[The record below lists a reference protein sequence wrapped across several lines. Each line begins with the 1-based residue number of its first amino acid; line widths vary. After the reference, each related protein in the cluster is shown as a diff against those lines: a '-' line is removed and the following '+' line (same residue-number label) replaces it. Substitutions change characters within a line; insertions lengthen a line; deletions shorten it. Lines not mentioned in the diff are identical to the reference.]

1 MNLTGISRPRSS
13 SFLLCY
19 LSQPK
24 IGSIKQHAAHEK
36 YTLQCN
42 AAGMQLCGR
51 DAEKHACCDTRSAWA
66 RDSMRAAWVCD
77 EKAQVMDGYPVD
89 HLPVEFRPLPRRGM
103 SLLVFRLP
111 LASTWKGEWIEGLMF
126 PAARVLLTA
135 GINEVIRQQQFAATI
150 SLLSHTSASPPR
162 PRNSSMLI
170 RCRPL
175 FLRLAASR
183 RVK

>member
-19 LSQPK
+19 LSQPISANWFNQSSMPRMK
-24 IGSIKQHAAHEK
+24 NLP
-36 YTLQCN
+36 YN

-111 LASTWKGEWIEGLMF
+111 LAPGRESGSRGSCSRLRVCCSPQESTRSSGSSSLPLPSPSSPT
-126 PAARVLLTA
+126 PAPPLLVL
-135 GINEVIRQQQFAATI
+135 VIPRCSSGVAHSFSAW
-150 SLLSHTSASPPR
+150 LLLDA
-162 PRNSSMLI
+162 
-170 RCRPL
+170 
-175 FLRLAASR
+175 
-183 RVK
+183 

>member
-24 IGSIKQHAAHEK
+24 IGPIKQHAAHEK

-111 LASTWKGEWIEGLMF
+111 LAPGRESGSRGSCSRLRVCCSPQESTRSSGSSSLPLPSPSSPT
-126 PAARVLLTA
+126 PAPPLLVL
-135 GINEVIRQQQFAATI
+135 VIPRCSSGVAHSFSAW
-150 SLLSHTSASPPR
+150 LLLDA
-162 PRNSSMLI
+162 
-170 RCRPL
+170 
-175 FLRLAASR
+175 
-183 RVK
+183 